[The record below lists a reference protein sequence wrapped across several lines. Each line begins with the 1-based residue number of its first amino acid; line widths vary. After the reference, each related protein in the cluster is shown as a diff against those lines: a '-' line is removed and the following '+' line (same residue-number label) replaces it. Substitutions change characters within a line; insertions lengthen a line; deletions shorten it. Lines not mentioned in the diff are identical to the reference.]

1 MEARRVSK
9 ADGIVVVLCLAVLCF
24 TVGAVGEMGREEA
37 RRGVCRTNLS
47 SVGKAMR
54 LYANDYDDKFPKAGA
69 RTNEWVP
76 ALANWMARTRQQA
89 HSINRSAGKVTMTSS
104 LYLLVKYAEISP
116 KYFVCPSDAG
126 TSEFKLESVPDEL
139 PKDFKLYDAWDFGG
153 RYDASNNPASHC
165 SYAYHMPFNNYA
177 LTTTHEPGMAVLAD
191 RNPWMNPKRV
201 TDPNL
206 GWEPFINGGA
216 DAISNGN
223 SDTHQRQGQN
233 VLFLDSHVAF
243 ETRATCGVEKD
254 NIYAIGAKK
263 NSLEMPKTQCP
274 KVYGKARP
282 ANRHDS
288 VLVQGI

>member
-1 MEARRVSK
+1 MAAKNLSK

-24 TVGAVGEMGREEA
+24 TVGAVDQVGKEAAGR
-37 RRGVCRTNLS
+37 RVCQTRLS
-47 SVGKAMR
+47 GLGKAML
-54 LYANDYDDKFPKAGA
+54 LYCNDYDDEFPKAGGRA
-69 RTNEWVP
+69 NEWVP
-76 ALANWMARTRQQA
+76 TIPNWRAQTRKA
-89 HSINRSAGKVTMTSS
+89 AFGLNYNSGKATLTSS
-104 LYLLVKYAEISP
+104 LYLLVKYVEVTP
-116 KYFVCPSDAG
+116 KQFVCPSDPE
-126 TSEFKLESVPDEL
+126 TREFKLESVPDEL

-263 NSLEMPKTQCP
+263 NSPEMPKTQCP